1 MQLSFHA
8 LDAVVH
14 VFAINFLLQLLPR
27 LHNQNTLDILTLLSI
42 SQLECA
48 RH

>member
-8 LDAVVH
+8 LDAVH
-14 VFAINFLLQLLPR
+14 VFAIDFLLQLLAR

-48 RH
+48 GH